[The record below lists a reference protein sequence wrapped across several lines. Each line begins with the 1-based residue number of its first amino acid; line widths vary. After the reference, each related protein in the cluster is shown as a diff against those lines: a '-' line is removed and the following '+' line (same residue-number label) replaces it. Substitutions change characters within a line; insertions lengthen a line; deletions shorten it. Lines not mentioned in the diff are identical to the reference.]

1 MNKWIKHHCCSRP
14 SARLYGSLTRIIA
27 SCSEIDIRVESYY
40 GILRSMQNSL
50 DYCMHCI
57 GINLFPRALQEEETV
72 ANSFPMTV
80 MIALCLPHEVGQS
93 VRNAPE
99 YSEQH
104 VRCPVPY
111 VSVH

>member
-1 MNKWIKHHCCSRP
+1 
-14 SARLYGSLTRIIA
+14 
-27 SCSEIDIRVESYY
+27 
-40 GILRSMQNSL
+40 MQSSL
-50 DYCMHCI
+50 DYYCMHCI
-57 GINLFPRALQEEETV
+57 GINLFPHALKKETA
-72 ANSFPMTV
+72 ANSFPMMV
-80 MIALCLPHEVGQS
+80 MIALCLPHEVGCVVQS